1 MTYGYGMA
9 GNDHSIQ
16 EASMFQIIEHCLFKI
31 INVSAHNTV
40 FNFIVPL
47 FSQVWLMWVGALI
60 CVVVYAVH
68 CWRSSL
74 EPVGRVLMLVLLM
87 GLSVGVTDITTSA
100 LKSSIDRERPCQV
113 LTGTNYYDSAT
124 DQWLVIDE
132 NTTETEGLG
141 GSMPSSP
148 SAACMAVAVVLS
160 LLFYRSN
167 PWVYLLPF
175 SVGFSQVYIGKN
187 YPFDVVVG
195 WIIGLVSVI
204 AVWWICHL
212 IIIRFSSHRRLG

>member
-1 MTYGYGMA
+1 
-9 GNDHSIQ
+9 
-16 EASMFQIIEHCLFKI
+16 MFQIIDQSLFEL
-31 INVSAHNTV
+31 INISAHNAV
-40 FNFIVPL
+40 FNFVVPL

-60 CVVVYAVH
+60 CVVTYAVH

-100 LKSSIDRERPCQV
+100 MKSSIDRERPCQV
-113 LTGTNYYDSAT
+113 LMGTNYYDTAT

-132 NTTETEGLG
+132 NTTETSGLG

-175 SVGFSQVYIGKN
+175 SVGFSQVYTGKN
-187 YPFDVVVG
+187 YPFDIVAG
-195 WIIGLVSVI
+195 WLIGLVYVI

>member
-1 MTYGYGMA
+1 
-9 GNDHSIQ
+9 
-16 EASMFQIIEHCLFKI
+16 MFQILDQSMFEL
-31 INVSAHNTV
+31 INVSSHNAV
-40 FNFIVPL
+40 FNFIMPL
-47 FSQVWLMWVGALI
+47 FSKVWIMWVGALI
-60 CVVVYAVH
+60 CIIAYAVH

-87 GLSVGVTDITTSA
+87 GLSVGATDITTSA

-113 LTGTNYYDSAT
+113 VMGSNYYDSAA
-124 DQWLVIDE
+124 DQWIVIDE
-132 NTTETEGLG
+132 YTTETKVLG

-167 PWVYLLPF
+167 PWVYLLPV
-175 SVGFSQVYIGKN
+175 SVGFSQIYVGKN
-187 YPFDVVVG
+187 YPFDIVVG
-195 WIIGLVSVI
+195 WLIGLVSVI

-212 IIIRFSSHRRLG
+212 IIIRFSSHRRLR

>member
-1 MTYGYGMA
+1 
-9 GNDHSIQ
+9 
-16 EASMFQIIEHCLFKI
+16 MFQIIDQSLFEVV
-31 INVSAHNTV
+31 NMSAHNAV

-113 LTGTNYYDSAT
+113 VMGTNYYDSAT

-132 NTTETEGLG
+132 NTTETKGLG

-175 SVGFSQVYIGKN
+175 CVGFSQVYVGKN

-195 WIIGLVSVI
+195 WVIGLVSVI

-212 IIIRFSSHRRLG
+212 IIIRFSSHRRLGQQ

>member
-1 MTYGYGMA
+1 
-9 GNDHSIQ
+9 
-16 EASMFQIIEHCLFKI
+16 MFQIIDQSLFEL
-31 INVSAHNTV
+31 INISAHNAV
-40 FNFIVPL
+40 FNFVVPL

-60 CVVVYAVH
+60 CVVTYAVH

-100 LKSSIDRERPCQV
+100 MKSSIDRERPCQV
-113 LTGTNYYDSAT
+113 LMGTNYYDTAT

-132 NTTETEGLG
+132 NTTETKGLG

-148 SAACMAVAVVLS
+148 SAASMAVAVVLS

-175 SVGFSQVYIGKN
+175 SVGFSQVYTGKN
-187 YPFDVVVG
+187 YPFDIVVG
-195 WIIGLVSVI
+195 WLIGLVSVI

>member
-1 MTYGYGMA
+1 
-9 GNDHSIQ
+9 
-16 EASMFQIIEHCLFKI
+16 MFQIIDQSLFEL
-31 INVSAHNTV
+31 INISAHNAV
-40 FNFIVPL
+40 FNFVVPL

-60 CVVVYAVH
+60 CVVTYAVH

-100 LKSSIDRERPCQV
+100 MKSSIDRERPCQV
-113 LTGTNYYDSAT
+113 LMGTNYYDTAT

-132 NTTETEGLG
+132 NTTETSGLG

-175 SVGFSQVYIGKN
+175 SVGFSQVYTGKN
-187 YPFDVVVG
+187 YPFDIVAG
-195 WIIGLVSVI
+195 WLIGLVSVI